1 MQLSIT
7 RIENDDL
14 EKLANNSIKGLKRIT
29 SYNKL
34 LLLLF
39 LITQVTFSQET
50 SLESGKQYILGGLE
64 VSGLQS
70 YNEQTVKTYTGLRVG
85 QPITVPGEEI
95 SSVIKK
101 LWGLEL
107 FSDVAMYQT
116 KIEDD
121 KIFLELNILE
131 RPTLSK
137 VTVYGIKKRKVQGI
151 LDDTDLKKG
160 KKITESLIANT
171 KGYLENKYRKQ
182 GYLNAKAIIVTA
194 KDTSGTNSESM
205 VINVKKGDKVKIS
218 QIVFSGNEKLKAK
231 RLKKALGKAKI
242 RKKKLGAFWQRSKF
256 MEDEFNEGLK
266 NIVDAY
272 AEKGYRDARV
282 VSDTFI
288 KVNENNIRLEI
299 GVEEGRKYY
308 FGDIN
313 FVGNSVYPDRALSRV
328 LGIRKGETYNGV
340 LLKKRIADDS
350 KPDAQ
355 DLTNLYQN
363 NGYLFSSINPVEIS
377 AVNDTID
384 FEIRIIEGKE
394 TFLDHVTVVGN
405 DKTNDHVIFRE
416 LRTRPG
422 QKYSK
427 DNIVRSVRE
436 LGQLGFFDAE
446 QIVPDIEN
454 PDPNSGTV
462 DIKYSLVEAGSSQI
476 ELQGGYGGGGF
487 IGTLGLSFSNFSL
500 QNIFKGEAYKPVPMG
515 DGQTFA
521 LRLQASQTFRVYSLN
536 FSEPWLGGKKP
547 VRFNLSFSRTQQ
559 FASSFNTNGQ
569 IERDRNRGFSITG
582 VSAGLAKRVQWPD
595 DYFTISHSLGYQL
608 YEFNDYNIG
617 LFNFGNGRSN
627 SLTYTLG
634 ISRSSQGPSRIF
646 PMTGSNFEIT
656 AKFTPP
662 YSLISGKDFKA
673 ISNSIDEKSE
683 RLFEIGQNP
692 ATIQEQ
698 QEFQQLQG
706 EIEDLEEERF
716 KWLEYYKIKFKGDW
730 YTNLVGKL
738 VLRTNAEF
746 GFLGNYNND
755 IGDVPFER
763 FFVGGDGLG
772 NFTLDGRDVVQL
784 RGYENSSLTPFNTN
798 AISGQQQQDGGVIYN
813 KFSMELRYPLTLK
826 PSASIYALSFLEA
839 GNAFNNFNEFNP
851 FQLKR
856 SAGVGLRIFM
866 PAFGLLGI
874 DFGYGFD
881 EDLRPQSIGNGPSG
895 WQTHFI
901 IGQQF

>member
-1 MQLSIT
+1 M
-7 RIENDDL
+7 
-14 EKLANNSIKGLKRIT
+14 EKLANNSVEGLKRIT
-29 SYNKL
+29 SNYISL
-34 LLLLF
+34 LLLL
-39 LITQVTFSQET
+39 LTFQGTFAQET
-50 SLESGKQYILGGLE
+50 SLESGQQYILGGLT
-64 VSGLQS
+64 VTGLQS

-95 SSVIKK
+95 SAVIKK
-101 LWGLEL
+101 LWALEL
-107 FSDVAMYQT
+107 FTDVSMYQT
-116 KIEDD
+116 KIEGDQV
-121 KIFLELNILE
+121 FLELNILE

-137 VTVYGIKKRKVQGI
+137 VTIYGVKKRKIDGI
-151 LDDTDLKKG
+151 IDDTDLKKG

-171 KGYLENKYRKQ
+171 KGYLENKYKKQ
-182 GYLNAKAIIVTA
+182 GYLNANVNIATA
-194 KDTSGTNSESM
+194 KDTSDTNAESM

-218 QIVFSGNEKLKAK
+218 EIIFEGNEKIADK
-231 RLKKALGKAKI
+231 RLKKALKNT
-242 RKKKLGAFWQRSKF
+242 KKKKFYRFWKKSKYI
-256 MEDEFNEGLK
+256 EDDYEEDLENL
-266 NIVDAY
+266 IDTY

-282 VSDTFI
+282 LSDTFV
-288 KVNENNIRLEI
+288 KVNENNIALKI
-299 GVEEGRKYY
+299 NVEEGDKYY
-308 FGDIN
+308 FGNIN
-313 FVGNSVYPDRALSRV
+313 FVGNSVYSDRTLSQV

-350 KPDAQ
+350 KPDAE

-363 NGYLFSSINPVEIS
+363 NGYLFSSINPVEVS
-377 AVNDTID
+377 AANDTID

-500 QNIFKGEAYKPVPMG
+500 QNIFNGESYKPVPMG
-515 DGQTFA
+515 DGQTFS
-521 LRLQASQTFRVYSLN
+521 LRLQASRTFRVYSLN
-536 FSEPWLGGKKP
+536 FAEPWLGGKKP

-559 FASSFNTNGQ
+559 FSSRFNNNGQ
-569 IERDRNRGFSITG
+569 IDVDKDRGFSITG

-595 DYFTISHSLGYQL
+595 DYFTISHALGYQL

-617 LFNFGNGRSN
+617 LFNFGNGSSN
-627 SLTYTLG
+627 SFAYTLG

-646 PMTGSNFEIT
+646 PLTGSNFEVT

-662 YSLISGKDFKA
+662 YSLFGSKDFKA
-673 ISNSIDEKSE
+673 ISNEIDEITENANGQTLSSTDTN
-683 RLFEIGQNP
+683 RL
-692 ATIQEQ
+692 QE
-698 QEFQQLQG
+698 
-706 EIEDLEEERF
+706 LEEERF

-730 YTNLVGKL
+730 YTRLVGKL

-784 RGYENSSLTPFNTN
+784 RGYENSSLTPFSVNPIT
-798 AISGQQQQDGGVIYN
+798 GRQEQDGGTIYN
-813 KFSMELRYPLTLK
+813 KFSMEMRYPFTLK
-826 PSASIYALSFLEA
+826 PTASIYGLAFLEA
-839 GNAFNNFNEFNP
+839 GNSFNNFNEFNP

>member
-1 MQLSIT
+1 ME
-7 RIENDDL
+7 R
-14 EKLANNSIKGLKRIT
+14 LANNSIERIIKT
-29 SYNKL
+29 TPYTKL

-39 LITQVTFSQET
+39 LTTSVTFSQT
-50 SLESGKQYILGGLE
+50 SYEDGKKYILGGLE
-64 VSGLQS
+64 VTGLQS

-85 QPITVPGEEI
+85 QPITIPGEEI
-95 SSVIKK
+95 SAVIKK

-116 KIEDD
+116 KVEGD

-137 VTVYGIKKRKVQGI
+137 VTVYGVKKRKVDEI
-151 LDDTDLKKG
+151 INDTDLKKG

-171 KGYLENKYRKQ
+171 KGYLVNKYKKQ
-182 GYLNAKAIIVTA
+182 GFLNAKVNIATA
-194 KDTSGTNSESM
+194 PDTTGTNSESM
-205 VINVKKGDKVKIS
+205 VVNVKKGDKVKIKS
-218 QIVFSGNEKLKAK
+218 IVFEGNDKVKDK
-231 RLKKALGKAKI
+231 RLRRALGKAKI
-242 RKKKLGAFWQRSKF
+242 KKKKFGAFWQRSKY
-256 MEDEFNEGLK
+256 MDEEFKDGLK
-266 NIVDAY
+266 NVVDAY

-282 VSDTFI
+282 LSDTFI
-288 KVNENNIRLEI
+288 KVDENNIALKI
-299 GVEEGRKYY
+299 KVEEGNKYY
-308 FGDIN
+308 FGDID
-313 FVGNSVYPDRALSRV
+313 FVGNSVYTDRQLSQV
-328 LGIRKGETYNGV
+328 LGIKKGDTYNGV
-340 LLKKRIADDS
+340 LLKERIADNS
-350 KPDAQ
+350 KPDAI
-355 DLTNLYQN
+355 DITNQYQN
-363 NGYLFSSINPVEIS
+363 NGYLFSQINPVEVA

-446 QIVPDIEN
+446 QIVPDVEN

-462 DIKYSLVEAGSSQI
+462 DIKYSLVESGSSQI

-500 QNIFKGEAYKPVPMG
+500 QNIFNGESYKPVPMG

-521 LRLQASQTFRVYSLN
+521 LRLQASRTFRVYSLN
-536 FSEPWLGGKKP
+536 FAEPWLGGRKP

-559 FASSFNTNGQ
+559 FSSQFTNQGQ
-569 IERDRNRGFSITG
+569 IDVDKNRGFSITG

-608 YEFNDYNIG
+608 YDFNNYNIG
-617 LFNFGNGRSN
+617 LFNFGNGTSN
-627 SLTYTLG
+627 SLAYTFGL
-634 ISRSSQGPSRIF
+634 SRSSQGPSRIF
-646 PMTGSNFEIT
+646 PLTGSNFEIT

-662 YSLISGKDFKA
+662 YSLISGKDFKSLK
-673 ISNSIDEKSE
+673 IRSDEITDSANDGTPLTTAE
-683 RLFEIGQNP
+683 TNEL
-692 ATIQEQ
+692 Q
-698 QEFQQLQG
+698 Q
-706 EIEDLEEERF
+706 IEEERF

-730 YTNLVGKL
+730 YTQLAGKL
-738 VLRTNAEF
+738 VLRSNAEF

-772 NFTLDGRDVVQL
+772 NFTLDGRDVIQL
-784 RGYENSSLTPFNTN
+784 RGYDNSSLTAFSANPIT
-798 AISGQQQQDGGVIYN
+798 GRTEQDGGTIYN
-813 KFSMELRYPLTLK
+813 KFSLELRYPLTLK

-839 GNAFNNFNEFNP
+839 GNSFNNFNDFNP
-851 FQLKR
+851 FELKR

-881 EDLRPQSIGNGPSG
+881 TDANPNSVGPSG

>member
-1 MQLSIT
+1 M
-7 RIENDDL
+7 
-14 EKLANNSIKGLKRIT
+14 EKLANNSIKRIIKT
-29 SYNKL
+29 SSYNKL

-39 LITQVTFSQET
+39 LTTTITFSQET
-50 SLESGKQYILGGLE
+50 SFEDGKKYILGGLE
-64 VSGLQS
+64 VTGLQS

-85 QPITVPGEEI
+85 QPITIPGDQL
-95 SSVIKK
+95 SAVIKK
-101 LWGLEL
+101 LWSLEL

-116 KIEDD
+116 KIEGD

-137 VTVYGIKKRKVQGI
+137 VTVYGVKKRKVDEI
-151 LDDTDLKKG
+151 IDDTDLKKG

-182 GYLNAKAIIVTA
+182 GFLNAKVNIATA
-194 KDTSGTNSESM
+194 ADTTGTNTESM
-205 VINVKKGDKVKIS
+205 VVNVKKGDKVKIKS
-218 QIVFSGNEKLKAK
+218 ITFEGNDKVKAK
-231 RLKKALGKAKI
+231 RLRRALGKAKI
-242 RKKKLGAFWQRSKF
+242 RKKKLGAFWQRSKY
-256 MEDEFNEGLK
+256 MDEEFKEGLK
-266 NIVDAY
+266 NVVDAY

-282 VSDTFI
+282 LSDTFI
-288 KVNENNIRLEI
+288 KVDENNIALKI
-299 GVEEGRKYY
+299 KVEEGNKYY
-308 FGDIN
+308 FGNID
-313 FVGNSVYPDRALSRV
+313 FVGNSVYTDRQLSQV
-328 LGIRKGETYNGV
+328 LGIKKGDTYNGV
-340 LLKKRIADDS
+340 LLKERIADNS
-350 KPDAQ
+350 KPDAI
-355 DLTNLYQN
+355 DITNQYQN
-363 NGYLFSSINPVEIS
+363 NGYLFSQINPVEVA

-427 DNIVRSVRE
+427 DNIIRSVRE

-446 QIVPDIEN
+446 QIVPDVEN
-454 PDPNSGTV
+454 PDPNAGTV
-462 DIKYSLVEAGSSQI
+462 DIKYSLVESGSSQI

-500 QNIFKGEAYKPVPMG
+500 QNIFNGESYKPVPMG

-521 LRLQASQTFRVYSLN
+521 LRLQASRTFRVYSLN
-536 FSEPWLGGKKP
+536 FAEPWLGGRKP

-559 FASSFNTNGQ
+559 FRSNFNNQGQ
-569 IERDRNRGFSITG
+569 IDVDKDSGFSITG
-582 VSAGLAKRVQWPD
+582 ITAGLAKRVQWPD
-595 DYFTISHSLGYQL
+595 DFFTISHSLGYQL
-608 YEFNDYNIG
+608 YDFNNFNAG
-617 LFNFGNGRSN
+617 LFNFGNGTSN
-627 SLTYTLG
+627 SLTYTFGL
-634 ISRSSQGPSRIF
+634 SRSSQGPSRIF
-646 PMTGSNFEIT
+646 PLSGSNFELT

-662 YSLISGKDFKA
+662 YSLISGKDFSGLQA
-673 ISNSIDEKSE
+673 RSE
-683 RLFEIGQNP
+683 EIVESASDG
-692 ATIQEQ
+692 T
-698 QEFQQLQG
+698 QLTTAETNELQR
-706 EIEDLEEERF
+706 IEEERF
-716 KWLEYYKIKFKGDW
+716 KLLEFYKVKFKGDW
-730 YTNLVGKL
+730 YTRLAGKL
-738 VLRTNAEF
+738 VLRSNAEF

-755 IGDVPFER
+755 IGNVPFER

-772 NFTLDGRDVVQL
+772 NFTLDGRDVIQL
-784 RGYENSSLTPFNTN
+784 RGYENSSLTSFVINPIT
-798 AISGQQQQDGGVIYN
+798 GRQEQDGGTIYN
-813 KFSMELRYPLTLK
+813 KFSLELRYPLTLK

-839 GNAFNNFNEFNP
+839 GNSFDNFNNFNP
-851 FQLKR
+851 FELKR

-881 EDLRPQSIGNGPSG
+881 TDARPGSVGPSG